1 LNRFYGAMT
10 SLDAIVGA
18 LSAEGIDVGS
28 ATSADLYSRGLDCH
42 NLGGYP
48 QLEKLAGAVV
58 GVDAPR
64 SDDTVLDV
72 GCGLG
77 GPSRFIADRFGC
89 RVVGVDLLPVRI
101 DAARALAEM
110 TRSADRVDY
119 RVADALALP
128 FGDES
133 FAHVWTMD
141 TSIHVRDKAAL
152 FGEIARVLQP
162 GGLLVLHDQMGPLP
176 RAMLPAKR
184 AAPYVAPSLPQLIRI
199 VESAGFR
206 LELWRDTTAA
216 VLEFFHDRRRSQPHS
231 TCPRS
236 LVPTGSRHD
245 GAPRCSRGTSKHW
258 RVRLDVPAFSSLA
271 GDSRQKLITRSYSA
285 CAVAASTGV
294 PKLLFL
300 PSKSL
305 SVTPRA
311 RPQRPQTDIR
321 TCRA

>member
-1 LNRFYGAMT
+1 MSRFYGAMT

-18 LSAEGIDVGS
+18 LSAEGIDVGA
-28 ATSADLYSRGLDCH
+28 ATAAELYTRGLDCH

-48 QLEKLAGAVV
+48 QLKKIAEAVV
-58 GVDAPR
+58 GIEAPLADDA
-64 SDDTVLDV
+64 VLDV

-101 DAARALAEM
+101 DAARALGEM
-110 TRSADRVDY
+110 TRSTDRVDY

-128 FGDES
+128 FGDAG
-133 FAHVWTMD
+133 FAQAWMMD

-152 FGEIARVLQP
+152 YGEIGRVLRP

-176 RAMLPAKR
+176 RTMLPAKR

-216 VLEFFHDRRRSQPHS
+216 VLEFFHDRRQLAATFDVSSISGP
-231 TCPRS
+231 
-236 LVPTGSRHD
+236 D
-245 GAPRCSRGTSKHW
+245 GQRARQG
-258 RVRLDVPAFSSLA
+258 LALLA
-271 GDSRQKLITRSYSA
+271 GYIETLESPAGRTGILI
-285 CAVAASTGV
+285 
-294 PKLLFL
+294 
-300 PSKSL
+300 
-305 SVTPRA
+305 A
-311 RPQRPQTDIR
+311 RRR
-321 TCRA
+321 